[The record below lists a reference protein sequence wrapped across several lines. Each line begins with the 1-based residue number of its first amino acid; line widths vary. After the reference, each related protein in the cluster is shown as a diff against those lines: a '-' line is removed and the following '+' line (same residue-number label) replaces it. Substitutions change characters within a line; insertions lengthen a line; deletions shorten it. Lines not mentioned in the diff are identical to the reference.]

1 MKRTVLITGA
11 SSGIGRAV
19 AARLLEE
26 GHTVIGIA
34 RTIGSFQPATGDFNP
49 IELDLSQLDALPERL
64 QALTQ
69 RFSGL
74 DAAIFSAGRGQFGA
88 LEEFSYVQ
96 IRALMDLNF
105 TSQAYCARAIV
116 PILKQKKRG
125 DLIFIGSEA
134 ALEGSRNGTI
144 YCAGKFALRGFTQA
158 LREECSS
165 SNIRVSLINPGMV
178 RTAFFD
184 RLHFEPGAQ
193 ESQSIQPDEIA
204 ELIAFLLKLRPGTNL
219 DEINLSPLHKVIH
232 FKPRSDKKQD

>member
-96 IRALMDLNF
+96 IRALW
-105 TSQAYCARAIV
+105 I
-116 PILKQKKRG
+116 
-125 DLIFIGSEA
+125 
-134 ALEGSRNGTI
+134 
-144 YCAGKFALRGFTQA
+144 
-158 LREECSS
+158 
-165 SNIRVSLINPGMV
+165 
-178 RTAFFD
+178 
-184 RLHFEPGAQ
+184 
-193 ESQSIQPDEIA
+193 
-204 ELIAFLLKLRPGTNL
+204 
-219 DEINLSPLHKVIH
+219 
-232 FKPRSDKKQD
+232 